1 MITVEVYQ
9 MDDCIF
15 CKIIN
20 GEISSTKVYE
30 DENFLVIKDI
40 NPVAPV
46 HDLVLYKRHIR
57 NLNELTNEH
66 EDFSKIFEVIKKVA
80 ELEKISNGYRVVVNN
95 GEEAGQEINHI
106 HFHVIGG
113 RKLGKIA

>member
-1 MITVEVYQ
+1 MENCV
-9 MDDCIF
+9 F

-20 GEISSTKVYE
+20 GEIPSDKVYE
-30 DENFLVIKDI
+30 DDDFLVIRDI

-46 HDLVLYKRHIR
+46 HLLVLYKKHVGKIHQ
-57 NLNELTNEH
+57 LDE
-66 EDFSKIFEVIKKVA
+66 EDRKKMSRVFEVIAKVA
-80 ELEKISNGYRVVVNN
+80 EKEGILEDGYRVVVNN
-95 GEEAGQEINHI
+95 GAQAGQEIDHI